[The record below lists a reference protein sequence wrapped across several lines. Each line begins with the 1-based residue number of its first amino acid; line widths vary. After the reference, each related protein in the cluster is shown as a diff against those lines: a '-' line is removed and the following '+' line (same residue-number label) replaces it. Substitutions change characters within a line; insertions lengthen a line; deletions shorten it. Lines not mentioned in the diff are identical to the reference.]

1 MALIDDGIEALKAL
15 LSCVHSDGYFATHAY
30 IEEKNEAKLKKLCLS
45 ELTPG
50 MLLLA
55 TDKGRNFDNE
65 GRKLGRYACMSPLFK
80 QDGKFDQN
88 RSCDAVLIRKVS
100 AGCELFYI
108 ELKSDNP
115 SGFAGQFKS
124 TQAFMGYVLY
134 LVDLFCNIKLEI
146 KRERY
151 IVFHTD
157 SQNAT
162 HRGKKQKTRF
172 SPKDANT
179 AESPMKFCVRNNDT
193 IRCTEFF

>member
-1 MALIDDGIEALKAL
+1 MVLTDGIEALKAI
-15 LSCVHSDGYFATHAY
+15 LSCVHSDGNSKTDAY
-30 IEEKNEAKLKKLCLS
+30 IEENNEAKLKKLCLS

-65 GRKLGRYACMSPLFK
+65 GRKLGKHACMSPLFK

-88 RSCDAVLIRKVS
+88 RACDAVLVRKVS

-124 TQAFMGYVLY
+124 TQAFMSYALN
-134 LVDLFCNIKLEI
+134 LVNSFCGIRLKI
-146 KRERY
+146 IRERFV
-151 IVFHTD
+151 VFHTD
-157 SQNAT
+157 SKNAT
-162 HRGKKQKTRF
+162 RRGKKQKTRF
-172 SPKDANT
+172 APKDANT
-179 AESPMKFCVRNNDT
+179 AESPIKFCVRNSDT
-193 IRCTEFF
+193 VRCTEFF